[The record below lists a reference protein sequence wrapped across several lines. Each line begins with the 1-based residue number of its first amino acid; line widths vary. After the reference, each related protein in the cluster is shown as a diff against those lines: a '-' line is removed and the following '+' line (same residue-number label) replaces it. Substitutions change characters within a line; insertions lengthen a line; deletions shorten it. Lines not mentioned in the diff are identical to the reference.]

1 MTQWV
6 QRGRY
11 CTTYISHVE
20 DTVFKIL
27 HIFKVIIIHRA
38 IGQIIPSSNGAF
50 IYLRFSFWGVW
61 MWVLPEIVIS
71 HDRND

>member
-11 CTTYISHVE
+11 CTYISHVE
-20 DTVFKIL
+20 DTQCLRFYT
-27 HIFKVIIIHRA
+27 FKVIIIHRA
-38 IGQIIPSSNGAF
+38 IGQFIPSSNGSF
-50 IYLRFSFWGVW
+50 IYLRFSFCGVW

>member
-1 MTQWV
+1 M
-6 QRGRY
+6 
-11 CTTYISHVE
+11 
-20 DTVFKIL
+20 FKIL